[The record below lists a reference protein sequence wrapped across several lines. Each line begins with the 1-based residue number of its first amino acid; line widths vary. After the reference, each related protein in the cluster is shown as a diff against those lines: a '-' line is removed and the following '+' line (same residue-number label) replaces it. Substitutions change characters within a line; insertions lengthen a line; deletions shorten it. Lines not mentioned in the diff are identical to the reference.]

1 MDDHPD
7 PASIS
12 LVTRV
17 DRLERM
23 VMSLTPTERKLEWLR
38 SHGPII
44 LAGMLMASTDMSW
57 PDARSLAKHAVAQA
71 EALYYAIEALT

>member
-1 MDDHPD
+1 MDDYPE
-7 PASIS
+7 PASIN

-23 VMSLTPTERKLEWLR
+23 VLSLTPTERKLEWLR

-57 PDARSLAKHAVAQA
+57 PDARSLAKHAIAQA
-71 EALYYAIEALT
+71 EALYYAIEALA